1 MERDIKTFRSTQ
13 YFSSNLLIRFGVF
26 SLGVIKLIVIARCG
40 CGCGGQASKLEK
52 EGGEG
57 GEGGLS
63 FFLRARLEAERVN
76 KWICMAGL
84 CEVDR

>member
-1 MERDIKTFRSTQ
+1 MKSANTVRC
-13 YFSSNLLIRFGVF
+13 F

-40 CGCGGQASKLEK
+40 CGCGGQASKRREK
-52 EGGEG
+52 EGNFF
-57 GEGGLS
+57 
-63 FFLRARLEAERVN
+63 FFLRAGLEAERVN